1 MGWVFKVSSRDARGG
16 KVIIVAHCLLNQNS
30 RVYGAAK
37 QAALVREV
45 VELAYSRGVGLLQ
58 MPCPELLYAGY
69 RRFWSVKEQYD
80 NPGYRRFCRK
90 LSRQVA
96 DYVEEYL
103 KNRVKVVGVVGVAGS
118 PSCGALTTA
127 SSSEWMGDPR
137 KASSSTRVG
146 GMGVFIN
153 ELVKELEA
161 RGIKLEFTEYDYR
174 DSSKSLGLLNKLLD
188 KYSEV

>member
-1 MGWVFKVSSRDARGG
+1 MLEVGSRDGGGG
-16 KVIIVAHCLLNQNS
+16 KVLVVAHCLLNQNS
-30 RVYGAAK
+30 RVHGSAR
-37 QAALVREV
+37 QTSLVMEV
-45 VELAYSRGVGLLQ
+45 VELAYSKGVGLLQ

-69 RRFWSVKEQYD
+69 RRFWSVKEQCD
-80 NPGYRRFCRK
+80 NPSYRRFCRR

-103 KNRVKVVGVVGVAGS
+103 KNYVEVLGVVGVAGS

-137 KASSSTRVG
+137 KAPPSTRVQG
-146 GMGVFIN
+146 RGVFIN

-161 RGIKLEFTEYDYR
+161 RGVRLELIEYDYR
-174 DSSKSLGLLNKLLD
+174 DSSKSLELLNKLLD
-188 KYSEV
+188 KYLEV